1 VNIKGKTASLESL
14 PVAMKPLNIAIIGP
28 SERWIGGQG
37 VQAGLLL
44 RHWQNDPAICVCF
57 IPIDPEIP
65 GPLGWIRHIP
75 VLRTLVRTP
84 FYLRAL
90 WRGTRGAD
98 IVHIFSASYWSFL
111 LAPLPAWITA
121 RLRRKKT
128 IIHYH
133 SGEAR
138 DHLRRSAIARRVLRA
153 CDRIVVPS
161 QYLADV
167 FAEFDLRTETVPNIV
182 DLTQFSHRSRD
193 VLRPRLICTRGFH
206 HYYRVDLVVR
216 AFQIVKNQYPDARLC
231 LVGQGP
237 LRREIEELVGSL
249 GLSDVEF
256 TGPIA
261 HASIAGYYDQND
273 IFINASWLDN
283 MPVSILEAFAAGTP
297 VVTTAPESIRYLV
310 EHDETGLVCE
320 PGDWQS
326 LGDNVLRLLS
336 DQGLGGRLAANANKI
351 SQSYR
356 WAIVREQWLRIY
368 HSLSD
373 DFMVAMPSSAPK
385 ISNSGALGAKS
396 G

>member
-1 VNIKGKTASLESL
+1 
-14 PVAMKPLNIAIIGP
+14 MKPLNVAIIGP

-44 RHWQNDPAICVCF
+44 RHWQNDPAICVRF
-57 IPIDPEIP
+57 IPIDPEMP
-65 GPLGWIRHIP
+65 APLGWIRHIP
-75 VLRTLVRTP
+75 VLRTLVRMP

-111 LAPLPAWITA
+111 LAPLPAWLAA
-121 RLRRKKT
+121 RMRHKKT

-138 DHLRRSAIARRVLRA
+138 DHLRRSAVARRVLRA

-167 FAEFDLRTETVPNIV
+167 FAEFDLRTERVANIV

-193 VLRPRLICTRGFH
+193 VLRPRLVCTRGFH
-206 HYYRVDLVVR
+206 DYYRVDLVVR
-216 AFQIVKNQYPDARLC
+216 AFQVVKSQYPDATLC

-237 LRREIEELVGSL
+237 LRREIEELVGRL
-249 GLSDVEF
+249 GLRDVEF

-261 HASIAGYYDQND
+261 HASIARYYDQND

-283 MPVSILEAFAAGTP
+283 MPVSVIEAFGSGTP
-297 VVTTAPESIRYLV
+297 VVTTSPECMPYLV
-310 EHDETGLVCE
+310 EHERTGLLSPV
-320 PGDWQS
+320 GDEKK
-326 LGDNVLRLLS
+326 
-336 DQGLGGRLAANANKI
+336 LAANVIRVLRDPDLARRMAENAHLE
-351 SQSYR
+351 SQKYT
-356 WAIVREQWLRIY
+356 WEVVREQWLKVYRD
-368 HSLSD
+368 LAD
-373 DFMVAMPSSAPK
+373 
-385 ISNSGALGAKS
+385 GA
-396 G
+396 

>member
-1 VNIKGKTASLESL
+1 
-14 PVAMKPLNIAIIGP
+14 MKPLNVAIIGP

-44 RHWQNDPAICVCF
+44 RHWQNDPAICVRF
-57 IPIDPEIP
+57 IPIDPEMP
-65 GPLGWIRHIP
+65 APLGWIRHIP

-111 LAPLPAWITA
+111 LAPLPAWLAA
-121 RLRRKKT
+121 RMRHKKT

-138 DHLRRSAIARRVLRA
+138 DHLRRSAVARRVLRA

-167 FAEFDLRTETVPNIV
+167 FAEFDLRTERVANIV

-193 VLRPRLICTRGFH
+193 VLRPRLVCTRGFH
-206 HYYRVDLVVR
+206 DYYRVDLVVR
-216 AFQIVKNQYPDARLC
+216 AFQIVKSQYPDATLC

-237 LRREIEELVGSL
+237 LRREIEELVGRL
-249 GLSDVEF
+249 GLRDVEF

-261 HASIAGYYDQND
+261 HSSIAGYYDQND

-310 EHDETGLVCE
+310 EHDETGLLCA

-326 LGDNVLRLLS
+326 LAGNVMRLLR
-336 DQGLGGRLAANANKI
+336 DQGLGMRLAANANKI

-356 WAIVREQWLRIY
+356 WPIVREQWLRIY
-368 HSLSD
+368 RSLSEE
-373 DFMVAMPSSAPK
+373 FRPAKPSSAEK
-385 ISNSGALGAKS
+385 IGTPDALTR
-396 G
+396 

>member
-1 VNIKGKTASLESL
+1 
-14 PVAMKPLNIAIIGP
+14 MKPLQVVIIGP

-44 RHWQNDPAICVCF
+44 RHWQNDPAIGVRF
-57 IPIDPEIP
+57 IPIDPEMP
-65 GPLGWIRHIP
+65 APLGWIRHIP
-75 VLRTLVRTP
+75 ALRTLVRTP
-84 FYLRAL
+84 FYLLAL

-111 LAPLPAWITA
+111 LAPLPAWLTA

-138 DHLRRSAIARRVLRA
+138 DHLRRSGIARHVLRA

-167 FAEFDLRTETVPNIV
+167 FAEFDLRTEMVPNIV
-182 DLTQFSHRSRD
+182 DLAQFSHRVREA
-193 VLRPRLICTRGFH
+193 LRPRLVCTRGFH
-206 HYYRVDLVVR
+206 RYYSVDLVVR
-216 AFQIVKNQYPDARLC
+216 AFAVVKKQYPDARLC

-237 LRREIEELVGSL
+237 LRPEIEELVNRL
-249 GLSDVEF
+249 ALSDVEF
-256 TGPIA
+256 TGPIP
-261 HASIAGYYDQND
+261 HASIASYYDQND

-310 EHDETGLVCE
+310 EHEETGLLCE
-320 PGDWQS
+320 PADWQS
-326 LGDNVLRLLS
+326 LATNVIRLLS
-336 DQGLGGRLAANANKI
+336 EPGLGLRLASNANKI

-356 WAIVREQWLRIY
+356 WPIVREQWLGIY
-368 HSLSD
+368 GSLAD
-373 DFMVAMPSSAPK
+373 ECMPARPSVCAEH
-385 ISNSGALGAKS
+385 L
-396 G
+396 

>member
-1 VNIKGKTASLESL
+1 
-14 PVAMKPLNIAIIGP
+14 MKPLDVVIIGP

-44 RHWQNDPAICVCF
+44 RHWQNDPAIRVRF
-57 IPIDPEIP
+57 IPIDPEMP
-65 GPLGWIRHIP
+65 APLAWVRHIP

-84 FYLRAL
+84 FYLLAL
-90 WRGTRGAD
+90 WRGTREAD

-111 LAPLPAWITA
+111 LAPLPAWLTA
-121 RLRRKKT
+121 RMRGKKT

-138 DHLRRSAIARRVLRA
+138 DHLRRSGIARRVLRA

-167 FAEFDLRTETVPNIV
+167 FAEFDLRTEIVPNIV
-182 DLTQFSHRSRD
+182 DLTQFSHRAREA
-193 VLRPRLICTRGFH
+193 LRPRLVCTRGFH
-206 HYYRVDLVVR
+206 RYYSVDLVVR
-216 AFQIVKNQYPDARLC
+216 AFAMVKGQYSDASLC

-237 LRREIEELVGSL
+237 LQREIEELVNRL
-249 GLSDVEF
+249 ALSDVEF
-256 TGPIA
+256 TGPIP

-283 MPVSILEAFAAGTP
+283 MPVSILEAFAAGIP

-310 EHDETGLVCE
+310 EHDETGLLCE

-326 LGDNVLRLLS
+326 LAKSVIRLLS
-336 DQGLGGRLAANANKI
+336 EPGLGLRLASNANKI

-356 WAIVREQWLRIY
+356 WPIVREHWLRIY
-368 HSLSD
+368 RSLAD
-373 DFMVAMPSSAPK
+373 EFVPAPPSVSKAE
-385 ISNSGALGAKS
+385 ALTR
-396 G
+396 